1 MIESFDCTRR
11 ALGWIKRLT
20 SPVFFSTGE
29 DGVTRQGLQG
39 VPHRRPMLFVGNH
52 QTYALD
58 IGPLV
63 AKLIEDR
70 GIFPRGLAH
79 PAIWAVSI
87 FHASACRGVTTE
99 EIMQSFSRGKQCP
112 CASKREG
119 RGGGCCKDV
128 HLPSGKTAWLH
139 PINHIGSS
147 CSLLTHGAKP
157 MHIKESKQDAKLRS
171 VSVCR
176 AAANTARGAGSC
188 KGAGW

>member
-1 MIESFDCTRR
+1 MIEKFGCVCR

-39 VPHRRPMLFVGNH
+39 VPQRRPMLFVGNH

-70 GIFPRGLAH
+70 EIFPRGLAH

-87 FHASACRGVTTE
+87 FTF
-99 EIMQSFSRGKQCP
+99 FSIPRRNRRVD
-112 CASKREG
+112 CAVYG
-119 RGGGCCKDV
+119 M
-128 HLPSGKTAWLH
+128 TALYGM
-139 PINHIGSS
+139 P
-147 CSLLTHGAKP
+147 
-157 MHIKESKQDAKLRS
+157 
-171 VSVCR
+171 
-176 AAANTARGAGSC
+176 
-188 KGAGW
+188 

>member
-1 MIESFDCTRR
+1 MCNSGESSFQRDFDWICR

-39 VPHRRPMLFVGNH
+39 VPQRRPMLFVGNH

-79 PAIWAVSI
+79 PAIWAVSV
-87 FHASACRGVTTE
+87 FVC
-99 EIMQSFSRGKQCP
+99 FSILRH
-112 CASKREG
+112 
-119 RGGGCCKDV
+119 
-128 HLPSGKTAWLH
+128 HLR
-139 PINHIGSS
+139 IGSV
-147 CSLLTHGAKP
+147 G
-157 MHIKESKQDAKLRS
+157 
-171 VSVCR
+171 
-176 AAANTARGAGSC
+176 
-188 KGAGW
+188 